1 MRLAILLLLGS
12 GVAAATDEEFFEL
25 RVRPVLAAK
34 CGSCHGP
41 ASMAGLRVDSREALL
56 QGGARGPAIRP
67 GDSAASL
74 LIRAVTHADPKLKM
88 PPGGRLAESEV
99 EALRQ
104 WIDAG
109 APWPQRAARPA
120 APSRKHWSFE
130 PVRSVSPPLVE
141 PPEWAGSAVDRFL
154 YARMKAQGLSPL
166 PRAAPRTLIRRVTLD
181 LTGLPP
187 DPEQVAAFERDP
199 SPEAFAR
206 VVDRLLSSPRYGE
219 RWGRFWLDIARY
231 SDDKLNSTQDDPRP
245 NAFRYR
251 DWVIQA
257 FNEDMPYDL
266 FVKAQIAGDLLPHAD
281 KYEPGVG
288 FYAMSPEF
296 QDDRVDA
303 TGRGF
308 LALTIGCAQCHD
320 HKFDPIPQKDFYS
333 LLGVFQNTKLHETPL
348 APEAEVKAWDAR
360 KKEID
365 DLDAAV
371 KAFVKAQALS
381 LAEVL
386 AHRTADYLRAAR
398 SEDPEAAARA
408 AELDAETVRRWSEY
422 LTKPPEHSYPLD
434 DPERFAREAL
444 RVFARKKEIDELN
457 LIRLGGSKDREVL
470 SQANLVSLEREEY
483 VLWRDLYG
491 DKGLF
496 YYGEEQI
503 GRFLSGEWKRHL
515 ETQQA
520 RLRALREALPPR
532 YPFLHS
538 LRDVEKPANMRI
550 HLRGNPENLGEEA
563 PRRFLQV
570 LCEGEP
576 PLFQRG
582 SGRLELAEAIANAR
596 NPLTARVIVN
606 RVWRHLFGR
615 GLVGTPSN
623 FGALGEK
630 PSHPDLLDYLASR
643 LVALNWSL
651 KGLQREL
658 LLTRAYATAS
668 ASRDPEFARN
678 AAIDPANVCLWRG
691 HRERLDA
698 EALRDSLLWASG
710 RLELS
715 VGGPPGKLEPGYRR
729 RTVYAFVSR
738 RKLDP
743 FLGLFD
749 FPNPNNTAEKRL
761 STNIPLQRLFFLNS
775 PFILEQAEAFAARL
789 LGPPEARIEQAY
801 RTLYGR
807 LPEPAERQ
815 WGLDFTRRVG
825 WREYAQ
831 MLLASN
837 EFTFR
842 E

>member
-1 MRLAILLLLGS
+1 MGACA
-12 GVAAATDEEFFEL
+12 AAATDEEFFEM

-56 QGGARGPAIRP
+56 KGGTRGPAIQP

-74 LIRAVTHADPKLKM
+74 LVRAVTHADPKLKM
-88 PPGGRLAESEV
+88 PPGGPLAASDV

-130 PVRSVSPPLVE
+130 PVRSVSPPPVE
-141 PPEWAGSAVDRFL
+141 TPEWANSAVDRFL

-166 PRAAPRTLIRRVTLD
+166 PRAAPRTLIRRVALD

-187 DPEQVAAFERDP
+187 DPAEVAAFERDP

-251 DWVIQA
+251 DWVIKA
-257 FNEDMPYDL
+257 FNEDMPYDV
-266 FVKAQIAGDLLPHAD
+266 FVKAQIAGDLLPDAE

-308 LALTIGCAQCHD
+308 LALTVGCAQCHD

-333 LLGVFQNTKLHETPL
+333 LLGVFQNTKPHETPL
-348 APEAEVKAWDAR
+348 APEDVVKAWDAR

-365 DLDAAV
+365 DLDAAL
-371 KAFVKAQALS
+371 KAFLKAQALS

-398 SEDPEAAARA
+398 SDDPDAAARA
-408 AELDAETVRRWSEY
+408 AALDAETVRRWADY
-422 LTKPPEHSYPLD
+422 LKKPPEHSYPLD

-444 RVFARKKEIDELN
+444 RVFARKKEVDEQN

-496 YYGEEQI
+496 HYGETHI

-520 RLRALREALPPR
+520 RLQALRDALPPQ

-538 LRDVEKPANMRI
+538 LRDVEKPANIRI

-563 PRRFLQV
+563 PRRFLQA

-582 SGRLELAEAIANAR
+582 SGRLDLAEAIASPR

-606 RVWRHLFGR
+606 RVWQHLFGQ
-615 GLVGTPSN
+615 GLVRTPSN

-651 KGLQREL
+651 KALQREL
-658 LLTRAYATAS
+658 LLTRAYASAS
-668 ASRDPEFARN
+668 ASRDPVFARN
-678 AAIDPANVCLWRG
+678 AAIDPANVYLWRA

-698 EALRDSLLWASG
+698 EALRDSLLWASD
-710 RLELS
+710 RLELA
-715 VGGPPGKLEPGYRR
+715 VGGPPGKLEPEFRR
-729 RTVYAFVSR
+729 RTVYSFVSR
-738 RKLDP
+738 RKLEP

-761 STNIPLQRLFFLNS
+761 ATNIPLQRLYFLNS
-775 PFILEQAEAFAARL
+775 PFVLEQAQAFAARL
-789 LGPPEARIEQAY
+789 QGPPEGRIEQAY
-801 RTLYGR
+801 RILFAR

-815 WGLDFTRRVG
+815 WGLDFTQRVG

-831 MLLASN
+831 VLLASN